1 MRRTKIL
8 ATLGPAS
15 ENEEVLDGMIKAGL
29 SAVRCNFSH
38 GTAEDHKKRVE
49 LVRKVAKD
57 NGVRIGILADLQ
69 GPKIR
74 TANFKNGKVEL
85 NNGDSFVL
93 DADLDDEA
101 GDETQVGLTYKDL
114 PGDVKHHDILLLDDG
129 RLELEVT
136 GVDGNRINT
145 TVRQGG
151 VLSNHKGINKLGGGL
166 SAPALTDKDKE
177 DLITAANIGVDY
189 VAISFPRHA
198 DDMQEARQL
207 LDEAHSKA
215 ALVSKIERVEAVENL
230 DGIILA
236 SDAVMVARGDLAV
249 EIGDEQVPATQ
260 KLIIKRARELDTV
273 AITATQMMESM
284 IEAPTPT
291 RAEVSD
297 VANAVLDGTDVVML
311 SAETAAGQYPVK
323 VVEAMSRICLAA
335 EQHNIDSIAARRID
349 GQFSRVDEAIAMSAV
364 QIANHLNV
372 KAIISLTESGAS
384 ALWMSRLNSYL
395 PIYGLTRNDL
405 TAGLMTL
412 YRGVTPLVFDSTSMD
427 KNAVNSGATDY
438 IKNLGLVCDGDLV
451 VLTSGDHMGLHGGT
465 NKLKVLEVGRA
476 H

>member
-15 ENEEVLDGMIKAGL
+15 ESEEVLDGMIKAGL

-38 GTAEDHKKRVE
+38 GTAEDHKQRVE
-49 LVRKVAKD
+49 MVRKVAKA

-74 TANFKNGKVEL
+74 TANFIDGKIELKNGA
-85 NNGDSFVL
+85 DFAL
-93 DADLDDEA
+93 DAELDEEA
-101 GDETQVGLTYKDL
+101 GDSSVVGLTYKAL
-114 PGDVKHHDILLLDDG
+114 PNDVKPHDVLLLDDG
-129 RLELEVT
+129 RLELEVI
-136 GVDGNRINT
+136 GIEGSRIHT
-145 TVRQGG
+145 KVRQGG

-166 SAPALTDKDKE
+166 SAPALTEKDKA
-177 DLITAANIGVDY
+177 DLITAAAIGVDY

-207 LDEAHSKA
+207 LDAAGSKA

-249 EIGDEQVPATQ
+249 EIGDEEVPATQ

-311 SAETAAGQYPVK
+311 SAETAAGMYPVK
-323 VVEAMSRICLAA
+323 VVEAMSRICLSA
-335 EQHNIDSIAARRID
+335 EKHKIDSIAHRRTS

-364 QIANHLNV
+364 YVANHLNV

-384 ALWMSRLNSYL
+384 ALWMSRLNSEL
-395 PIYGLTRNDL
+395 PIYSMTRDDL

-412 YRGVTPLVFDSTSMD
+412 YRGVMPLSFDSTSME
-427 KNAVNSGATDY
+427 KNAVNTAATDF
-438 IKNLGLVCDGDLV
+438 IKALGLVRNGDLV

-476 H
+476 K